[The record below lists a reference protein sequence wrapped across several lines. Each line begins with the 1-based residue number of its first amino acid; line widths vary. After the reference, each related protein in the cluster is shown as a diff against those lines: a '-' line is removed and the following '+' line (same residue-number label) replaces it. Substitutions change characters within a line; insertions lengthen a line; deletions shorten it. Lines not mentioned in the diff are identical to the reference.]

1 MKRRR
6 TTKNCEPSGRCL
18 MSELLIL
25 PDGRLLVHN
34 MTPVFARL
42 LSRLNPESEEIMS
55 RVTRHPS
62 PPHEL
67 PD

>member
-1 MKRRR
+1 
-6 TTKNCEPSGRCL
+6 